1 LYRLLSTE
9 KDNQGKSAMAPKKET
24 LKRGMYVVLAIILSI
39 VFAGCNKEIEV
50 PQDTFYDE
58 WRALA
63 KTSQPSSPPDT
74 EVSVELPQK
83 EEELRQQVEEEAM
96 KKPAPKP
103 LPKSPVSM
111 TMRDTDVNV
120 ILRALARIADQ
131 NIMMN
136 KEVSGVT
143 NINVI
148 EAPWDEVFQGILRT
162 RGLTY
167 TWEGNIIRVMTLAD
181 MQHDSAIESAL
192 QVKQAQSIERK
203 QVEPLLTEVIPIDY
217 ADAEALAENLN
228 ALLTTTGEEGKE
240 GQQARKG
247 SITVN
252 KHNNALIIEAI
263 SDDIAKIVPLVNK
276 LDRPTPQV
284 LIDAKIVETTRE
296 TARELGVKW
305 GGLYHGT
312 SGGDNYF
319 VTPGANAVDSEGNFP
334 VAGPVANF
342 PAPFA
347 SEVPVGQGFTLGYLA
362 LGADYVLDVELSAL
376 EKQNKLNI
384 LSSPALTTLDNR
396 SALISAG
403 EKVPYET
410 FNQLG
415 SSNIE
420 WEEANLSLEVTP
432 HVIDGKAL
440 RLEIVVHKDEVDFTR
455 EVRGQP
461 TIITKTEQTT
471 LILLDGQTTVV
482 GGISKDSDA
491 EGDEGVPGLKN
502 IPGLGYLFK
511 GEAKRAR
518 LEEMLIFITPR
529 ILKEKNP
536 ESPTVS
542 VSP

>member
-1 LYRLLSTE
+1 
-9 KDNQGKSAMAPKKET
+9 MAPKKDT
-24 LKRGMYVVLAIILSI
+24 TNKGLRVILAILLSA
-39 VFAGCNKEIEV
+39 VFAGCSQKVEV
-50 PQDTFYDE
+50 PKDSFYEE
-58 WRALA
+58 WRTLA
-63 KTSQPSSPPDT
+63 ETSQPSSPPDT
-74 EVSVELPQK
+74 EVTVELPQK
-83 EEELRQQVEEEAM
+83 EEEMAQQSKEA
-96 KKPAPKP
+96 AEQRLATKP
-103 LPKSPVSM
+103 LPTDPVSM
-111 TMRDTDVNV
+111 TMRETDVNV
-120 ILRALARIADQ
+120 ILRALARIVNQ

-143 NINVI
+143 NINVV
-148 EAPWDEVFQGILRT
+148 EAPWDEVFQGVLRT

-167 TWEGNIIRVMTLAD
+167 AWEGNIIRVMTLAD

-192 QVKQAQSIERK
+192 QVKKAQSIERK

-228 ALLTTTGEEGKE
+228 TLLTATGEDNKE
-240 GQQARKG
+240 GQVRKG

-252 KHNNALIIEAI
+252 RHNNALIIEAI
-263 SDDIAKIVPLVNK
+263 SDDIAKIIPLVNK

-296 TARELGVKW
+296 TARELGVRW

-312 SGGDNYF
+312 SGGDNF
-319 VTPGANAVDSEGNFP
+319 WITPGANSGDLAGVPPS
-334 VAGPVANF
+334 AGPAANF

-347 SEVPVGQGFTLGYLA
+347 TENPVGEGFTLGYLA
-362 LGADYVLDVELSAL
+362 AGADYVLDVELSAL
-376 EKQNKLNI
+376 EEANKLNI

-396 SALISAG
+396 KALISAG

-410 FNQLG
+410 IDQFG
-415 SSNIE
+415 ASNTE

-440 RLEIVVHKDEVDFTR
+440 RLEIVVNKDEVDFTR
-455 EVRGQP
+455 TVRGQP
-461 TIITKTEQTT
+461 TIITKKEETT

-491 EGDEGVPGLKN
+491 GSDGGIPGLKDV
-502 IPGLGYLFK
+502 PGLGYLFK
-511 GEAKRAR
+511 NDQQKAR

-529 ILKEKNP
+529 ILKEKRA
-536 ESPTVS
+536 ESQ
-542 VSP
+542 

>member
-1 LYRLLSTE
+1 
-9 KDNQGKSAMAPKKET
+9 MAPKKET
-24 LKRGMYVVLAIILSI
+24 LKRGMYVVLAIILNI
-39 VFAGCNKEIEV
+39 VYAGCNKKLEV
-50 PQDTFYDE
+50 PQDTFYEE
-58 WRALA
+58 WRTLA

-83 EEELRQQVEEEAM
+83 EEELRQQIKEAAEQ
-96 KKPAPKP
+96 KTAPKL
-103 LPKSPVSM
+103 LPTSPVSM

-228 ALLTTTGEEGKE
+228 ALLTATGEEGKE
-240 GQQARKG
+240 GQTRKG

-252 KHNNALIIEAI
+252 THNNALIIEAI

-296 TARELGVKW
+296 TARELGVRW

-319 VTPGANAVDSEGNFP
+319 VTPGANAVDSDGNFP

-362 LGADYVLDVELSAL
+362 LGADYVLDVQLSAL
-376 EKQNKLNI
+376 EKENKLNI

-396 SALISAG
+396 AALISAG
-403 EKVPYET
+403 EKVPYES

-415 SSNIE
+415 ASNIE

-440 RLEIVVHKDEVDFTR
+440 RLEIVVNKDEVDFTR

-461 TIITKTEQTT
+461 TIITKREKTT

-482 GGISKDSDA
+482 GGISKDTDA
-491 EGDEGVPGLKN
+491 DGEEGVPGLRN

-529 ILKEKNP
+529 ILKEKRAEN
-536 ESPTVS
+536 PTVS